1 MGAGASRG
9 EDARNARAAGHA
21 APYRGGLFQQQP
33 LQPQQSHQPPPH
45 QRPYAAQQ
53 QPHAQQQPPAQRAA
67 VVTQQ
72 QHVRTADATIP
83 RRGDPSPR
91 RVSSLT
97 DELLKCK
104 AKLELAEQK
113 LRDGAAGI
121 PHTECTV
128 CMDAPVDTVFL
139 PCGHIC
145 ICHGCCMSMQK
156 AVTGLK
162 CPLCRLSVDKA
173 QRIYL
178 PVHQPA
184 PPEARRSPEP
194 AAGAVLGATRATVSV
209 RPGLSP
215 ADARVDAASLGARTP
230 RSAAREAWPDLG
242 AARRLAEPAGAV
254 SPAAAMLSKTLPA
267 SFQLPMRHDIT
278 VPLR

>member
-9 EDARNARAAGHA
+9 EDARNARAAGLG

-104 AKLELAEQK
+104 AKLELAEAAFTSEASQAK
-113 LRDGAAGI
+113 EKPHYALSSPSATSERSATGGGGDG
-121 PHTECTV
+121 
-128 CMDAPVDTVFL
+128 D
-139 PCGHIC
+139 GHD
-145 ICHGCCMSMQK
+145 GNGQ
-156 AVTGLK
+156 
-162 CPLCRLSVDKA
+162 
-173 QRIYL
+173 
-178 PVHQPA
+178 
-184 PPEARRSPEP
+184 E
-194 AAGAVLGATRATVSV
+194 
-209 RPGLSP
+209 SP
-215 ADARVDAASLGARTP
+215 AY
-230 RSAAREAWPDLG
+230 
-242 AARRLAEPAGAV
+242 
-254 SPAAAMLSKTLPA
+254 
-267 SFQLPMRHDIT
+267 DI
-278 VPLR
+278 